1 MLKVNEMKTV
11 NFKKM
16 YAENFMCFGPE
27 GILIDFENYNN
38 IVLIKGKNLDTIEN
52 TIITEKHSSNGAGK
66 SSIPAILVYGLY
78 GKTIR
83 KPNKI
88 SHKDV
93 INQTT
98 GKKLKVEVYWDN
110 YKLQR
115 TRKPDGLKL
124 WKSDES
130 KWDEST
136 EITLGGMPATQELIE
151 NIIGMTYETF
161 INVAIF
167 TDDNT
172 SSFLECDAADKRE
185 IVENLLSLEKYRNYH
200 ENAKKILK
208 AHKESI
214 AIINR
219 EIAYI
224 DKSKTDEESNLQ
236 RLEKSQ
242 TDWVENK
249 KTELENLKKAI
260 GLLEQEKKKA
270 LEDDTEAKKYEEV
283 LEKISV
289 LEKNIIDI
297 NDSIETLE
305 KNETVMIEL
314 QGKITPAVEKQTTI
328 CNEIK
333 IEIKEL
339 DSTINKININ
349 IQKIEK
355 LEDGVQCSYCLSVV
369 DKKSHDHVLENFTQE
384 LQSTQENKALLDEK
398 LINEKNSF
406 DLLSTKLQG
415 VNQKLTAI
423 KDALKKQNQ
432 NKSLMTKEL
441 NDLLK
446 IQKPVENQKLNAIN
460 QKIAIV
466 KSQIENKIKE
476 CSLGSPYASLIETSK
491 NNIETIKSQKETKEK
506 EFSDLNEKTKYFEYW
521 ITAFG
526 DSGIRKYVIDEI
538 VPALNSNINY
548 WLQFLIENKISLK
561 FNNEFEETIEK
572 YPTDGKTYH
581 YETMSNGQRR
591 RINLA
596 LSQAF
601 AHVMS
606 LNSGKTP
613 NVVFLDE
620 VTSNVDPQGVA
631 GIYNMICELNKE
643 KQVFITTHDHDLIE
657 FLNGCDTLDLVMK
670 KGMTK
675 LEK

>member
-1 MLKVNEMKTV
+1 MKTV

-16 YAENFMCFGPE
+16 YAENFMCFGPQ
-27 GILIDFENYNN
+27 GIIIDFENYNN

-66 SSIPAILVYGLY
+66 SSIPAILVYGLF

-88 SHKDV
+88 NHKDV

-98 GKKLKVEVYWDN
+98 GKKLKVEVYWDD

-115 TRKPDGLKL
+115 SRKPDGLRL
-124 WKSDES
+124 WKSNEE
-130 KWDEST
+130 KWDETT

-151 NIIGMTYETF
+151 NIIGMSYETF

-208 AHKESI
+208 THKESI
-214 AIINR
+214 ALINR
-219 EIAYI
+219 EIVYI
-224 DKSKTDEESNLQ
+224 DKSKSDEESNLQ

-242 TDWVENK
+242 TEWKDNK

-260 GLLEQEKKKA
+260 NLLEDEKKKVW
-270 LEDDTEAKKYEEV
+270 EDDTETKKYEEI
-283 LEKISV
+283 LKKISV
-289 LEKNIIDI
+289 LEKNITDI
-297 NDSIETLE
+297 NDSISTLE
-305 KNETVMIEL
+305 KSETTLIEL
-314 QGKITPAVEKQTTI
+314 QGKIMPVVEKQTTN

-333 IEIKEL
+333 LEIKETDL
-339 DSTINKININ
+339 SISKTNIN

-355 LEDGVQCSYCLSVV
+355 LEDGVQCSHCLSVV
-369 DKKSHDHVLENFTQE
+369 DKKSHDHVLNNFKQE
-384 LQSTQENKALLDEK
+384 LEDSQEKKAILDEK
-398 LINEKNSF
+398 LATEKNSL
-406 DLLSTKLQG
+406 DVLNTKLQS
-415 VNQKLTAI
+415 VNQKATAV
-423 KDALKKQNQ
+423 KDALKKHNQ

-446 IQKPVENQKLNAIN
+446 IQKPVENQKINAIN

-476 CSLGSPYASLIETSK
+476 CSLGSPYASLIEASK
-491 NNIETIKSQKETKEK
+491 NNIENIQSQKEAKEK
-506 EFSDLNEKTKYFEYW
+506 EFSDLNEKTKYYEYW
-521 ITAFG
+521 TTAFG

-538 VPALNSNINY
+538 IPALNSNINY

-561 FNNEFEETIEK
+561 FNNEFEETVEK
-572 YPTDGKTYH
+572 YPTDGKSYH

-613 NVVFLDE
+613 NIVFLDE

-657 FLNGCDTLDLVMK
+657 FLNGCDTLDLVME
-670 KGMTK
+670 KGITK